1 MPGEQ
6 LFEIARRTF
15 DTPEFR
21 GIECIEVEAKSI
33 INKVPA
39 ASQVPFDY
47 TINPYRGCS
56 HACTYC
62 FARPTHT
69 YLNMNAGR
77 DFETKIVVKVNAP
90 DVLRRELGAK
100 RWRGDHIAMGTNT
113 DPYQRVEGRYR
124 LMRGILE
131 ALIDHRNPFS
141 ILTKG
146 TLITR
151 DVDLLVRAAEHSPV
165 SAAFSI
171 GTLDED
177 VWRDTEPGTP
187 NPKARIEALH
197 TLVDAGIP
205 TGVLIAPILP
215 GLSDRPDQL
224 RAVVEAALD
233 AGASSVSPIMLH
245 LRRGV
250 REEFM
255 PWLREHH
262 PDLVER
268 YERAYRTPYGPK
280 DARETLSRRVRSYAA
295 GRTGKLERTVAGRFG
310 HRAADRR
317 SGAPLP
323 PEPEQL
329 SMWTGP
335 SGQDRSATPS
345 PSTGAG
351 RPR

>member
-33 INKVPA
+33 INKVPT

-56 HACTYC
+56 HACRYC

-69 YLNMNAGR
+69 YLDMNAGR

-90 DVLRRELGAK
+90 EVLRRELAAK
-100 RWRGDHIAMGTNT
+100 RWKGDHIAMGTNT

-151 DVDLLVRAAEHSPV
+151 DVDLLVRAAEHAPV

-177 VWRDTEPGTP
+177 VWRETEPGTP
-187 NPKARIEALH
+187 NPKARIEALR
-197 TLVDAGIP
+197 TLVGAGIP
-205 TGVLIAPILP
+205 TSVLIAPILP
-215 GLSDRPDQL
+215 GISDRPEQL
-224 RAVVEAALD
+224 RAVVEASLD

-245 LRRGV
+245 LRPGV

-268 YERAYRTPYGPK
+268 YERMYHRPYGPK
-280 DARETLSRRVRSYAA
+280 TERDAIGDRVRSFAA
-295 GRTGKLERTVAGRFG
+295 GREPGEGRATAPRF
-310 HRAADRR
+310 RRR
-317 SGAPLP
+317 SPTTQPGHA
-323 PEPEQL
+323 PEQL
-329 SMWTGP
+329 SLW
-335 SGQDRSATPS
+335 
-345 PSTGAG
+345 
-351 RPR
+351 